1 MNSQLQIPCLGR
13 PFCLGML
20 YNCYSEKFIPGITLW
35 SPNKLKSALLSTK
48 LPACDIETTTEDSL
62 QSKSLSLG
70 IGAELKLSLMSGMVD
85 IKGAAKFL
93 HDRKS
98 SEKQSRVTLQYKST
112 SHFEQLTMDQLGEIQ
127 HPNSVADSYATH
139 VVTGIIYGADTY
151 LVFDRLISDGEKL
164 DEVSGSMDAT
174 IKKIPSYFG
183 GGSTR
188 NTQDWSKIDKSET
201 EKFNCK
207 FHGDVIPKFNPTTYD
222 EALKLCKELPKLL
235 QSDCKPKV
243 AFLMPLSQLVENYQ
257 QVVHTIPLTLTHQ
270 VEEIME
276 HFLHTEIRV
285 TDIMGHAIC
294 DSFVLIKN
302 DLTKFA
308 KLHSR
313 FRESF
318 VEQLSQSVPVIR
330 SSGVLT
336 NLKDLISSF
345 YSSPFN
351 AQETKAYLDGK
362 DNEIKQLTQHLKNLE
377 KNSRIQYDFPGTQ
390 CDLVAMKCDDKVKH
404 VVCFAFNVT
413 SETSP
418 HTKNLDYYIK
428 TKKLKQ
434 ASDVKEW
441 FDCKEQSTR
450 LRLEIER
457 FLQYAEDTSLRHEK
471 MSYVVTSLDGT
482 LICDPCILVYT
493 AGEPMLLSPPT
504 DLRAINITIDSI
516 HLKWTAPLYVRVSSY
531 KVLCHQKGKSEFK
544 SIKSYGILTDRYI
557 GELSHG
563 IEYEF
568 RVQVT
573 STSGFVVESDTA
585 CISTTEYYDIV
596 LIGKTGQGKSTL
608 GNKLLDLEN
617 TNESNICLFGLEASL
632 DIKRRF
638 LQANDPE
645 VTENGN
651 EFLSVTKRCKI
662 MCNESSKIRVL
673 DVPGFSDSG
682 TLRKTTRQEVSV
694 YKGNL
699 QIVRWLV
706 REQIQSQLKVRRIVY
721 FLPVRGPLEKAD
733 GTLQE
738 ELKVLHHYFGKD
750 VFNCLVVAAT
760 NIPKEKYQ
768 ALEFDGDDFETTK
781 RVFHSALKMAT
792 EDNEI
797 LCPPIIYL
805 GLCDSSNQTLEKVQ
819 SASVSKESILP
830 LRFSEEVCAQCSC
843 KILYSDENS
852 ERICAVDPEK
862 RTVSYVESKCHP
874 GFVPKYTTVQKVAGG
889 VAHMAVLGSAL
900 AVGHILDIPTWPGF
914 TNSDE
919 VCRGCKR
926 FPGSEGCMQVGEDF
940 TVEENVIIKVDHS
953 NKL

>member
-20 YNCYSEKFIPGITLW
+20 YNCYSEKPIPGITLW
-35 SPNKLKSALLSTK
+35 SANKLKSALLSTK

-112 SHFEQLTMDQLGEIQ
+112 SHFEQLTMDQLCEIQ
-127 HPNSVADSYATH
+127 HPGVADSYATH
-139 VVTGIIYGADTY
+139 VVTGITYGADAF
-151 LVFDRLISDGEKL
+151 LVFDRLISKGEKL

-174 IKKIPSYFG
+174 IKKIPSYLG

-188 NTQDWSKIDKSET
+188 NAQDCSKIDKLET

-207 FHGDVIPKFNPTTYD
+207 LHGDFIPESNPTTFD

-235 QSDCKPKV
+235 QSESKPKV
-243 AFLMPLSQLVENYQ
+243 AHLMPLSQLVENYQ
-257 QVVHTIPLTLTHQ
+257 QVVRVVPLNLIHQ

-276 HFLHTEIRV
+276 HFHHIEIRA
-285 TDIMGHAIC
+285 TDIMMHTIC
-294 DSFVLIKN
+294 NSFVDIKN
-302 DLTKFA
+302 DITKFV
-308 KLHSR
+308 KLHSK
-313 FRESF
+313 FRESL
-318 VEQLSQSVPVIR
+318 VEQLSQILPSIR

-336 NLKDLISSF
+336 NLEDLISSF
-345 YSSPFN
+345 YNSPFN
-351 AQETKAYLDGK
+351 AQETNAYLGGK
-362 DNEIKQLTQHLKNLE
+362 ENEIKQLTQHLKNL
-377 KNSRIQYDFPGTQ
+377 KVDSRIQYDFPDTE
-390 CDLVAMKCDDKVKH
+390 CDLVALKCDNKVKH
-404 VVCFAFNVT
+404 IVCFAFNVT
-413 SETSP
+413 SITSP
-418 HTKNLDYYIK
+418 HTKNLDCYIK

-434 ASDVKEW
+434 APDTKEW

-450 LRLEIER
+450 LRLEIEK
-457 FLQYAEDTSLRHEK
+457 FLQYVEDTSLRKEK
-471 MSYVVTSLDGT
+471 MSYVVTSLDRT
-482 LICDPCILVYT
+482 LKHDPCILVYT
-493 AGEPMLLSPPT
+493 AGDPMLLSPPT
-504 DLRAINITIDSI
+504 DLRATNITIDSI
-516 HLKWTAPLYVRVSSY
+516 RLQWTNPLHFRVSSY
-531 KVLCHQKGKSEFK
+531 KVLYRPKGESEFK
-544 SIKSYGILTDRYI
+544 SIESYGVLTDRYI
-557 GELSHG
+557 GKLYHG

-568 RVQVT
+568 SVQAT
-573 STSGFVVESDTA
+573 STSGFVVNSDIA

-617 TNESNICLFGLEASL
+617 TDESNIHLFSLEAST
-632 DIKRRF
+632 DERRRF
-638 LQANDPE
+638 LQADDPE
-645 VTENGN
+645 VVETSQEI
-651 EFLSVTKRCKI
+651 FSVTKKCKI
-662 MCNESSKIRVL
+662 MSNESSKIRVL

-682 TLRKTTRQEVSV
+682 TLRTTIGQEVSV

-733 GTLQE
+733 GTMQE

-760 NIPKEKYQ
+760 NFPKERYQ
-768 ALEFDGDDFETTK
+768 ALGFDEDDHETTK

-792 EDNEI
+792 EDSNI
-797 LCPPIIYL
+797 FCPPIIHL
-805 GLCDSSNQTLEKVQ
+805 CLCDSPKQALEKVQ
-819 SASVSKESILP
+819 TAPVLKESILP

-843 KILYSDENS
+843 KILYSKENN

-862 RTVSYVESKCHP
+862 KSISYVESKCHP
-874 GFVPKYTTVQKVAGG
+874 GFVPKYTPVQKVAGG
-889 VAHMAVLGSAL
+889 MAHIAVLGSAL
-900 AVGHILDIPTWPGF
+900 VVGHVFDIPTWPGF

-919 VCRGCKR
+919 VCRKCKMP
-926 FPGSEGCMQVGEDF
+926 PGLEGCMKVGEDF
-940 TVEENVIIKVDHS
+940 TVEENVIVRVDHS
-953 NKL
+953 NEC